1 MEKIISIILDSLAHG
16 GPEAIIV
23 LLFSLIAYLVYD
35 RNILIKTVKSE
46 TDKHHDD
53 LLKVI
58 EKYQNG
64 QVDLIYALNEIKM
77 ILVKLEAKS

>member
-1 MEKIISIILDSLAHG
+1 MEKILSIILDSLAHG
-16 GPEAIIV
+16 GPEAIIM
-23 LLFSLIAYLVYD
+23 LLFVLVVYMVYD

-58 EKYQNG
+58 EKYQTG
-64 QVDLIYALNEIKM
+64 QVDLIHALNEIKL